1 MTSIWKL
8 WPAPPAVTVAESNV
22 LVTLSWTSSV
32 MSTLSLPEA
41 LSSSEAASAW
51 LPTARALSVV
61 VATW

>member
-1 MTSIWKL
+1 M
-8 WPAPPAVTVAESNV
+8 WPVVPASTLSSANV

-32 MSTLSLPEA
+32 MSTLSLPAA